1 MHIIEEIAQKKCLI
15 LGFGREGKSTY
26 HYLRK
31 KFPMKELYIAD
42 GNSDLDCSEY
52 KKDRRCKFILGPVYL
67 NVIGQFELVIKT
79 PGISLKDLSIPNHIR
94 ITSQTD
100 IFLQLYGNQAI
111 GITGTKGKST
121 TTTLIHHILS
131 QSLPHVLLAGN
142 MGIPLFDIIPQIKT
156 ESIIVCE
163 FSSHQ
168 LEYLTKS
175 PHISILLNL
184 FEEHLDHYKSY
195 LHYQL
200 AKLNIALNQTDKD
213 NFIYNADDPTIA
225 KLLNDKQ
232 IISNCIPFSTENILE
247 KGFYLDNNEGI
258 IDNYFKTNHNILY
271 LNHSM
276 PLKGTHNQKNMIV
289 ATIASLLCKVP
300 PHDIEKALT
309 TYTPLPHRLEFIGT
323 KNGIEFYNDSI
334 STIPQATIEALK
346 TLPNTQTLILGGFDR
361 GIDYSV
367 LIDHL
372 RTNPIRNLIFTGAAG
387 TRMMELWSRKPVK
400 STSIFFETEY
410 DDIVRIAF
418 EVTKPGEVCLLS
430 PAASS
435 YDKFE
440 NFQFRGNCFK
450 ELVRKQK
457 S

>member
-1 MHIIEEIAQKKCLI
+1 MHIIEEIAHKKCLI

-31 KFPMKELYIAD
+31 KFPLKDLYIAD
-42 GNSDLDCSEY
+42 GNADLDCSEY
-52 KKDRRCKFILGPVYL
+52 KKDRRCRFILGSVYMNAL
-67 NVIGQFELVIKT
+67 HQFELIIKS
-79 PGISLKDLSIPNHIR
+79 PGISLKEVPIPEHIR

-100 IFLQLYGNQAI
+100 IFLQLYSHQTI

-131 QSLPHVLLAGN
+131 QSLSHVLLAGN
-142 MGIPLFDIIPQIKT
+142 MGIPLFDIIPKIKA

-200 AKLNIALNQTDKD
+200 AKLNIALYQTDND
-213 NFIYNADDPTIA
+213 NFIYNFDDPTIA
-225 KLLNDKQ
+225 QLLKDKQ
-232 IISNCIPFSTENILE
+232 INSNCIPFSTEHVIE
-247 KGFYLDNNEGI
+247 KGFYLDDKGGM

-271 LNHSM
+271 LNQSF
-276 PLKGTHNQKNMIV
+276 PLKGAHNQKNMIV

-300 PHDIEKALT
+300 PHEIEKALM

-323 KNGIEFYNDSI
+323 KNGIDFYNDSI

-372 RTNPIRNLIFTGAAG
+372 RTNPVRNLIFTGAAG
-387 TRMMELWSRKPVK
+387 TRMMELWSHHPAKT
-400 STSIFFETEY
+400 TSIFFETEY

-457 S
+457 N